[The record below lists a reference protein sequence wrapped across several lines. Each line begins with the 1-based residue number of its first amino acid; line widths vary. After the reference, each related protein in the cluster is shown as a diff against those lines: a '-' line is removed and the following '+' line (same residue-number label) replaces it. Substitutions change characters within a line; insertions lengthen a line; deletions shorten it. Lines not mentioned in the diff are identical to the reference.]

1 MSTRGISLP
10 QLWEGN
16 ASDEQGKLPHT
27 DPPQKLSGRRS
38 EQEAWATVEDH
49 REDPLATSSPL
60 SHQTKGDAKHPSGSE
75 DWRRLCGR
83 KWASLKKYSQY
94 LTLWV
99 PIKKAREPTNPHTV
113 MPVYITHISEVL
125 KIRFYCPFLDV
136 CFYWLLYL
144 LPIGCLSLAFSVSF
158 FTDHQCVQK
167 TNGDCWK
174 FHLNIC
180 ILKKNLDFYLT
191 PYTKLIKYGS

>member
-1 MSTRGISLP
+1 MCQPGGSHSRSCKSGMPMRSKANCPARTLRSSAGGVSARP
-10 QLWEGN
+10 EGRCRPSRR
-16 ASDEQGKLPHT
+16 ASGH
-27 DPPQKLSGRRS
+27 
-38 EQEAWATVEDH
+38 
-49 REDPLATSSPL
+49 SSPL
-60 SHQTKGDAKHPSGSE
+60 SRRTKGDAKHPSGSE
-75 DWRRLCGR
+75 DWSRLCGR
-83 KWASLKKYSQY
+83 KLVSLKKYSQY
-94 LTLWV
+94 PTLWV

-113 MPVYITHISEVL
+113 MPVYITHVSEVL

-158 FTDHQCVQK
+158 FTDCQCVQK

-174 FHLNIC
+174 FHLNIH
-180 ILKKNLDFYLT
+180 ISKKNLDFYLT